1 LRLAAVDLKAQVEIE
16 GSGGG
21 LLVGDRQSYLFQ
33 IWLRAGAAQEFL
45 HQGPSYAFSAVGE
58 FDVDA
63 PDVSFAASLLFARA
77 VESRHAGGL
86 SVDECCQHEAF
97 AGTETKPG
105 GRGLRSHQ
113 SVGIGRGGKSQRL
126 GLESFEAEVPE

>member
-1 LRLAAVDLKAQVEIE
+1 LEI
-16 GSGGG
+16 GRSGGG
-21 LLVGDRQSYLFQ
+21 LLLGDGQSYPFQ
-33 IWLRAGAAQEFL
+33 IWLQAGAAQEFL
-45 HQGPSYAFSAVGE
+45 HQGSSYAFSAVGG

-63 PDVSFAASLLFARA
+63 PDVSFVASLFFGGAA
-77 VESRHAGGL
+77 ESGHAGGL

-105 GRGLRSHQ
+105 GRRRQSGQ
-113 SVGIGRGGKSQRL
+113 SVGAGRGGKSQWL